1 MPMTAV
7 VKLQKMPKRNGLQVF
22 KISRAE
28 ALAGGEAGK
37 IQAYKDAAQAYADD
51 GDLQTAK
58 AVYIEAMQ
66 KADGISDATEKNEA
80 ITDAYTAYQQA
91 QENYFA
97 NTGYSSDEQNLV
109 ASYAEVSSSG
119 NYGWS
124 RTSCCMRIQESVINS
139 KPGQVAERLPKPM
152 LRRIISHSL
161 QLMAVSVSMRRTG
174 SSTTLIWA
182 NWKTCSCGIG

>member
-1 MPMTAV
+1 
-7 VKLQKMPKRNGLQVF
+7 
-22 KISRAE
+22 
-28 ALAGGEAGK
+28 
-37 IQAYKDAAQAYADD
+37 QAYADD

-124 RTSCCMRIQESVINS
+124 KNQLLYAIQESVINS
-139 KPGQVAERLPKPM
+139 KPGQVQTVAKANVTANN
-152 LRRIISHSL
+152 I
-161 QLMAVSVSMRRTG
+161 
-174 SSTTLIWA
+174 TLTAA
-182 NWKTCSCGIG
+182 NGG